1 VDEPDEDEGGRESP
15 LPKPDELLALHGVTE
30 ELFGTLRDWFSVPDV
45 VPLDLSDI
53 DAAVR
58 QLADPV
64 MIAALAMRKLQA
76 LRLLSTPGVVTTT
89 DVVVTIVQDLDRA
102 LIQAPVMRLRVR
114 ADTTDWDAEL
124 AALDDV
130 EPYAPDAPG
139 RSDDDDPET
148 ERFVHLHG
156 RLHDAVR
163 AVLTVSEGRIRE
175 LM

>member
-1 VDEPDEDEGGRESP
+1 MDDDEGYEPPEPP
-15 LPKPDELLALHGVTE
+15 LPKPVELLALHGVTE
-30 ELFGTLRDWFSVPDV
+30 ALFATLQRWFAVPSSVS
-45 VPLDLSDI
+45 LDLADV

-58 QLADPV
+58 EMGDPV
-64 MIAALAMRKLQA
+64 MVAALAMRKLQA
-76 LRLLSTPGVVTTT
+76 LRLLSTPGVITTT

-102 LIQAPVMRLRVR
+102 LIQAPVMRLRLR

-124 AALDDV
+124 AALDDDT
-130 EPYAPDAPG
+130 PDGGPAAHEHA
-139 RSDDDDPET
+139 DDDDPEAD
-148 ERFVHLHG
+148 RFVQLHA